1 MIEKKSGNKK
11 SQTEGKFERCKL
23 FGDLNKRNEIID
35 KVKNGQLK
43 WSFYGI
49 DGDNGYH
56 YYIKK

>member
-1 MIEKKSGNKK
+1 
-11 SQTEGKFERCKL
+11 L

-43 WSFYGI
+43 WGFYGI